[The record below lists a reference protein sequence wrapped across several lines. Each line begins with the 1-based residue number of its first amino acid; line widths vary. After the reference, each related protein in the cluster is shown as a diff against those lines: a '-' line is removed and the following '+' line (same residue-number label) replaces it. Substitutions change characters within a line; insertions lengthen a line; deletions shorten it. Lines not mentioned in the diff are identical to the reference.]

1 MINPLDVVARAAA
14 IPSIVL
20 SATNA
25 LLAVR
30 RRDSTNEDDPYGSR
44 FAARFTNGFF
54 ERIEEQ
60 CRTRWADLF
69 ASDEPDEPGR
79 SVAA

>member
-1 MINPLDVVARAAA
+1 MLNPLDVAARAAA

-30 RRDSTNEDDPYGSR
+30 RRDAENTDDPYGSR
-44 FAARFTNGFF
+44 FASRFTDGFF
-54 ERIEEQ
+54 ERIESQ
-60 CRTRWADLF
+60 FCTRWADLF
-69 ASDEPDEPGR
+69 TPDER
-79 SVAA
+79 DERDERAA

>member
-1 MINPLDVVARAAA
+1 MLNPLDVAARAAA

-20 SATNA
+20 SASNA
-25 LLAVR
+25 LLAVL
-30 RRDSTNEDDPYGSR
+30 RRDAETTDDPYGSR

-54 ERIEEQ
+54 ERIEDQ
-60 CRTRWADLF
+60 FRTRWADLF
-69 ASDEPDEPGR
+69 ASDEPDEPGH